1 MDKKILFVIPDGVG
15 IRNYLYSDV
24 FHHLKQQ
31 GFKIHLMHHLEPQV
45 LNYVKNER
53 GIDFSDEPVRKV
65 SESRF
70 QQFLR
75 ETSTYAR
82 LKHNSKLKQNPTIL
96 TNWFKVKNNPLKRVF
111 QKATELASATL
122 SSYDGIKYLEETN
135 RFKWRRSLAYKEF
148 RSDIRRIQPDLIFIT
163 HQRVATLEPLCLA
176 AADLGVKTVTAIFSW
191 DNLPKARLPI
201 RTDHYAV
208 WSEYMKNELLEY
220 YPEIPEPSIA
230 VVGTPQFDFH
240 FQPELLESREE
251 FAARYGL
258 DSSKKWI
265 LFSGD
270 DELTSPHDPEYL
282 KDVASALA
290 SDPQVSILFRQV
302 PVCTVD
308 RYQAVLDQ
316 YPNIIHVP
324 PKWEKGT
331 SWMSFYPL
339 FEDVKLLMN
348 LCHHCE
354 CSVNIGSTIG
364 LDFSYF
370 GKPTVFL
377 AYDTVQDQ
385 HWSTDVVYQ
394 FQHFR
399 SFEGL
404 DAVVFAKEKSS
415 LATLLKQVLENPSR
429 FSTQKHLWRD
439 KIAANTENAPSSV
452 QIAAF
457 LESLLIEK
465 EAVQE

>member
-1 MDKKILFVIPDGVG
+1 MNKKILFVIPDGVG
-15 IRNYLYSDV
+15 IRNYLYSDL
-24 FHHLKQQ
+24 FHHLQKQ
-31 GFKIHLMHHLEPQV
+31 GFQIHLLHNLEIQI

-53 GIDFSDEPVRKV
+53 GIEFSEEPLRKV
-65 SESRF
+65 TESRF

-82 LKHNSKLKQNPTIL
+82 LKHNSRLKQNSTIL
-96 TNWFKVKNNPLKRVF
+96 TNWFKVKNNPLKRIF

-122 SSYDGIKYLEETN
+122 SNYDGIKYLEETN
-135 RFKWRRSLAYKEF
+135 RLKWRRSPAYEEF

-176 AADLGVKTVTAIFSW
+176 AADMGVKTVTAIFSW

-201 RTDHYAV
+201 RTDFYAV
-208 WSEYMKNELLEY
+208 WSEYMKSELLEY
-220 YPEIPEPSIA
+220 YPEIPENSIA
-230 VVGTPQFDFH
+230 IVGTPQFDFH
-240 FQPELLESREE
+240 FQSNLLESREE

-258 DSSKKWI
+258 DASKKWI

-282 KDVASALA
+282 KDVASALD
-290 SDPQVSILFRQV
+290 SNPQVSILFRQV
-302 PVCTVD
+302 PVCTVN
-308 RYQAVLDQ
+308 RYQSVLDH
-316 YPNIIHVP
+316 YSNITHIP
-324 PKWEKGT
+324 PKWGKGT

-354 CSVNIGSTIG
+354 FSVNIGSTIG
-364 LDFSYF
+364 LDFAYF

-377 AYDTVQDQ
+377 AYDTVQDKN
-385 HWSTDVVYQ
+385 WSTEVVYK

-415 LATLLKQVLENPSR
+415 LSTLLNEVLEKPDQ

-439 KIAANTENAPSSV
+439 KIATNKENAPSFS

-457 LESLLIEK
+457 LESMFIEK

>member
-1 MDKKILFVIPDGVG
+1 MIPDGVG
-15 IRNYLYSDV
+15 IRNYLYSDL
-24 FHHLKQQ
+24 FHHLQKQ
-31 GFKIHLMHHLEPQV
+31 GFQIHLLHNLEIQI

-53 GIDFSDEPVRKV
+53 GIEFSEEPLRKV
-65 SESRF
+65 TESRF

-82 LKHNSKLKQNPTIL
+82 LKHNSRLKQNSTIL
-96 TNWFKVKNNPLKRVF
+96 TNWFKVKNNPLKRIF

-122 SSYDGIKYLEETN
+122 SNYDGIKYLEETN
-135 RFKWRRSLAYKEF
+135 RLKWRRSPAYEEF

-176 AADLGVKTVTAIFSW
+176 AADMGVKTVTAIFSW

-201 RTDHYAV
+201 RTDFYAV
-208 WSEYMKNELLEY
+208 WSEYMKSELLEY
-220 YPEIPEPSIA
+220 YPEIPENSIA
-230 VVGTPQFDFH
+230 IVGTPQFDFH
-240 FQPELLESREE
+240 FQSNLLESREE

-258 DSSKKWI
+258 DASKKWI

-282 KDVASALA
+282 KDVASALD
-290 SDPQVSILFRQV
+290 SNPQVSILFRQV
-302 PVCTVD
+302 PVCTVN
-308 RYQAVLDQ
+308 RYQSVLDH
-316 YPNIIHVP
+316 YSNITHIP
-324 PKWEKGT
+324 PKWGKGT

-354 CSVNIGSTIG
+354 FSVNIGSTIG
-364 LDFSYF
+364 LDFAYF

-377 AYDTVQDQ
+377 AYDTVQDKN
-385 HWSTDVVYQ
+385 WSTEVVYK

-415 LATLLKQVLENPSR
+415 LSTLLNEVLEKPDQ

-439 KIAANTENAPSSV
+439 KIATNKENAPSFS

-457 LESLLIEK
+457 LESMFIEK